1 MIKGLVGF
9 SGLAAEVLQDAR
21 SFGWKG
27 RQVGRALVVLDDATD
42 ETGNLQTLRTP
53 VFVLEDVSWG
63 DGASELL
70 CNSFAD
76 SPIPDALMVQLRGAD
91 LQRLVAEN
99 ESFAVRV
106 MRGGDVRI
114 NSESV
119 GREIGSL
126 IRLGAENEG
135 RVRPQVNL
143 RDPDVEIIAGFHADD
158 WFVGRFVGR
167 HVGGCV
173 GRARRTNDS
182 SHEPDVSHPASLH
195 PALAASL
202 VRMSE
207 VFLSGGSLLDP
218 FCGTGSILA
227 EAQLVPRPNFR
238 PRSCDVLMNP
248 SMIRGFDT
256 SKQAIQ
262 TALTRLRSETCQI
275 EVGNARNI
283 SSLEPGEIDVVITN
297 PPWGMR
303 LGSSRGVD
311 RTYRRFADEM
321 RRLRVTEVVCLTA
334 RKHSWMEIMGEAGW
348 TMISLRSIDYGKM
361 PVWAFVHRDGMG
373 FS

>member
-1 MIKGLVGF
+1 MFKGLVGF
-9 SGLAAEVLQDAR
+9 SGVAAEVLQEAR

-63 DGASELL
+63 GGVSESL

-76 SPIPDALMVQLRGAD
+76 SPISDALMVQLCGAD
-91 LQRLVAEN
+91 LQRLVARN

-106 MRGGDVRI
+106 VRGGDVRI
-114 NSESV
+114 NSEAV
-119 GREIGSL
+119 ARGIGSL
-126 IRLGAENEG
+126 IRLGAETKG
-135 RVRPQVNL
+135 RIRPPVNL
-143 RDPDVEIIAGFHADD
+143 RDPDVEIIAGFHADE
-158 WFVGRFVGR
+158 WYVGRFVGR
-167 HVGGCV
+167 YV
-173 GRARRTNDS
+173 GRARPTIDT
-182 SHEPDVSHPASLH
+182 SHEPNVRHPASLH
-195 PALAASL
+195 AALAASL

-218 FCGTGSILA
+218 FCGSGSILA
-227 EAQLVPRPNFR
+227 EAQLVSRPNLR
-238 PRSCDVLMNP
+238 PRSCDVHMSP

-256 SKQAIQ
+256 SDQAIQ
-262 TALTRLRSETCQI
+262 TALPRLRSETCQVD
-275 EVGNARNI
+275 VGNARNM
-283 SSLEPGEIDVVITN
+283 SLLGPGEIDVVITN
-297 PPWGMR
+297 PPWGVR

-311 RTYRRFADEM
+311 RTYRRFAHELC
-321 RRLRVTEVVCLTA
+321 RLRVKEVVCLTS
-334 RKHSWMEIMGEAGW
+334 RKNSWMEIMGEAGW

-361 PVWAFVHRDGMG
+361 PVWAFIHRNGLD